1 MIFLPRQARD
11 KHRENS
17 KKRPFS
23 YRTHSGVNI
32 LFAQLTSQHIG
43 VPRGLPRVTV
53 TQPLR
58 SAWPAVQRDSVRQ
71 AHGDV
76 TLNLNELSG
85 SKSRQENIHKAPV
98 GTPEIGLSS
107 ISRARFVSLA
117 SGF

>member
-1 MIFLPRQARD
+1 M
-11 KHRENS
+11 
-17 KKRPFS
+17 
-23 YRTHSGVNI
+23 NI
-32 LFAQLTSQHIG
+32 LFAQLTSQPIG

-58 SAWPAVQRDSVRQ
+58 CTSPALQHDSVRQ
-71 AHGDV
+71 AHGDM
-76 TLNLNELSG
+76 TLNLSGLSE
-85 SKSRQENIHKAPV
+85 KSRQESIHKAPV